1 MRWLSYFILAYVTLA
16 LQAGIARAMQWDGA
30 EPNFVLLSVVFIAL
44 NAPRDVALLGC
55 FLLGFMQDLTSQGTM
70 GLYAFCYGVLTL
82 LILAVR
88 QGVYRRHPL
97 SHFALVLVGGATTAI
112 ILAIHGWVRPPPAPA
127 MAAGQALRTIHPA
140 VLPLFYT
147 AIYSAILA
155 PLIIGGLQRL
165 HGLFH
170 FQSTRRRIMATRP
183 R

>member
-16 LQAGIARAMQWDGA
+16 LQAGIARAMQWNSVA
-30 EPNFVLLSVVFIAL
+30 PNFVLLAVVFIAL
-44 NAPRDVALLGC
+44 NAPREVALLGC

-70 GLYAFCYGVLTL
+70 GLFAFCYGL
-82 LILAVR
+82 LAMLIFAVR

-97 SHFALVLVGGATTAI
+97 SHFVLALIGGVTTAI
-112 ILAIHGWVRPPPAPA
+112 IIAIHGWLRPPMSPAA
-127 MAAGQALRTIHPA
+127 ESGQKLATLRPA

-155 PLIIGGLQRL
+155 PLVIGGLQRL
-165 HGLFH
+165 DGLFH